1 MHLGISRRWQAL
13 WQRWRTAP
21 EARLLVAF
29 GLISLLTGALGVIG
43 YRRSEALVRQGQERA
58 QQSLQRGL
66 SIAVVDHLVSR
77 DYAAI
82 ESRLR
87 QAMADPNLA
96 VLSVRDPAGRV
107 LVQLERSSPAAEP
120 RLSFE
125 QALPLHADQSQQQ
138 VPLEAGGTIGLL
150 EIRSWSTLTEQLL
163 GRLGQQIALLT
174 LIAVLLFVAVLT
186 VMLLQLQRQHQRQQ
200 AELQGQNRRLADAAL
215 QDPLT
220 GIANRRAFEWELE
233 HRWQE
238 LHSGR
243 LQGLALC
250 LLDLDGFKEINDGH
264 GHAAGDQLLQTI
276 AQRLR
281 ATLRES
287 DFLARLGG
295 DEFVLLLAQVTPQRP
310 IESVL
315 QRLVTVISE
324 PCEFTD
330 LMLTARVTASVGCA
344 LVIPPSIPTEAE
356 VLRLADQAM
365 YAAKRSG
372 KNHWRVVQVGGG
384 SNPQPDPQEIVDQE
398 GVE

>member
-1 MHLGISRRWQAL
+1 VHLQISRSLQTLR
-13 WQRWRTAP
+13 QRWRAAP
-21 EARLLVAF
+21 EARLLVAL
-29 GLISLLTGALGVIG
+29 GLISLLTGGLGVIG

-87 QAMADPNLA
+87 QAMADPSLA
-96 VLSVRDPAGRV
+96 ALSVRDPAGRV
-107 LVQLERSSPAAEP
+107 LVQLQRTSPGAEP

-125 QALPLHADQSQQQ
+125 QTLAPHGDQSRQQ

-150 EIRSWSTLTEQLL
+150 EIRSWSTPTEQLL

-174 LIAVLLFVAVLT
+174 LMAVLLFVAVLT
-186 VMLLQLQRQHQRQQ
+186 MLLLQLQRQHQRQQ

-233 HRWQE
+233 HRWQD
-238 LHSGR
+238 LNSGR

-264 GHAAGDQLLQTI
+264 GHAAGDQLLQSS

-281 ATLRES
+281 ATLRDS

-295 DEFVLLLAQVTPQRP
+295 DEFVLLLVQATPHRP
-310 IESVL
+310 IESAL
-315 QRLVTVISE
+315 QRLVNVISE
-324 PCEFTD
+324 PFEFSD

-372 KNHWRVVQVGGG
+372 KNRWRVVRVGAG
-384 SNPQPDPQEIVDQE
+384 SHPQPDPQEIVDQKC
-398 GVE
+398 VE

>member
-1 MHLGISRRWQAL
+1 MQLKISRRWQAL

-29 GLISLLTGALGVIG
+29 GLISLLTGGLGVIG

-66 SIAVVDHLVSR
+66 SIAVVDHPVSR

-200 AELQGQNRRLADAAL
+200 AELQRQNRRLADAAL

>member
-1 MHLGISRRWQAL
+1 MHLKISRRWQPL

-107 LVQLERSSPAAEP
+107 LVQLQRSSPAAEP

-125 QALPLHADQSQQQ
+125 QALPLHADQSKQQ

-398 GVE
+398 RVE